1 VLHFDEE
8 NHKYTVDGV
17 VVPSVT
23 QLLRP
28 ISPDFERINPEVLE
42 RKRALG
48 SAVHLACELDDTGE
62 LDDVSTHPEVFGYV
76 LAWRKFKSDT
86 GAAVLM
92 NEQRLYH
99 RTLRFAGTL
108 DRLVQ
113 VRNGDVYL
121 IDLKTSI
128 SMHDSYGVQLAG
140 YQLLIDDDTS
150 IPTTKLARKGLQLKA
165 DGAYKLVPYDN
176 HNDEACFRA
185 LLAIHNW
192 SNTK

>member
-1 VLHFDEE
+1 VLHFDEG

-28 ISPDFERINPEVLE
+28 ISPDFERIPADVLE

-86 GAAVLM
+86 GAEVLM

-113 VRNGDVYL
+113 VR
-121 IDLKTSI
+121 I
-128 SMHDSYGVQLAG
+128 SMHNSYGVQLAG